1 MYKETFLESIPDSNH
16 KHEYPVVIKYKTIE
30 SPGSFFNMGNFSSKQ
45 ELEEDHQELEDELES
60 EGKNKKRRMRK
71 K

>member
-1 MYKETFLESIPDSNH
+1 M
-16 KHEYPVVIKYKTIE
+16 PVVIKYKTIE
-30 SPGSFFNMGNFSSKQ
+30 SPGSFFNMGNLSSKQ

>member
-1 MYKETFLESIPDSNH
+1 MPA
-16 KHEYPVVIKYKTIE
+16 VINTS